1 MGKAQGAADRI
12 FKIIETES
20 RINAVEMDKDGTKKS
35 IINNETIEGKI
46 EFKDVWFRYPTRK
59 EDFVLR
65 GLTITINPN
74 EQVALVG
81 ESGCGK
87 STFVNLL
94 MRFYDVDSGEILLD
108 GVNIKDYNL
117 HDLRKAISLVMQE
130 PIIFNYSI
138 LENVLYGD
146 LDASNKQVHNACDIS
161 NSLEFIESSKDQVV
175 SFEDDTAKDLKL
187 HMENNKQLLVELIGE
202 KKYAEELDLLSKLGE
217 REEKLGVF

>member
-20 RINAVEMDKDGTKKS
+20 KINAVDIDKDMTKKN
-35 IINNETIEGKI
+35 IINTETVEGKI

-65 GLTITINPN
+65 GLTITVNPN

-138 LENVLYGD
+138 LENILYGD
-146 LDASNKQVHNACDIS
+146 LDASNHQVYDACQLANA
-161 NSLEFIESSKDQVV
+161 LEFIESSKEEIV

-187 HMENNKQLLVELIGE
+187 HMENNKEVLVELIGE
-202 KKYAEELDLLSKLGE
+202 EKYAEELELLAKLGE
-217 REEKLGVF
+217 REEA

>member
-74 EQVALVG
+74 E
-81 ESGCGK
+81 
-87 STFVNLL
+87 
-94 MRFYDVDSGEILLD
+94 
-108 GVNIKDYNL
+108 
-117 HDLRKAISLVMQE
+117 
-130 PIIFNYSI
+130 
-138 LENVLYGD
+138 
-146 LDASNKQVHNACDIS
+146 
-161 NSLEFIESSKDQVV
+161 
-175 SFEDDTAKDLKL
+175 
-187 HMENNKQLLVELIGE
+187 
-202 KKYAEELDLLSKLGE
+202 
-217 REEKLGVF
+217 